1 MAGYN
6 VRHKTWFCD
15 HLEEK
20 HLSAY
25 LTIFTPHTT
34 KAMFTIMALQAQ
46 KNNRFLMYEI
56 DSL

>member
-46 KNNRFLMYEI
+46 KKQQIFNV
-56 DSL
+56 